1 MKTLCLFLIA
11 AWTAAPQDDRTAPV
25 LEKYRKFRPADSEL
39 GIYRLSWVATL
50 KEARERAAKE
60 ERPIFLLV
68 CTNSYGN
75 LFTGHC

>member
-1 MKTLCLFLIA
+1 MKTISLLLAA
-11 AWTAAPQDDRTAPV
+11 AWITQDGEVARV
-25 LEKYRKFRPADSEL
+25 LEKHRAARPAESEIR
-39 GIYRLSWVATL
+39 IYRLSWMATL

-60 ERPIFLLV
+60 DRPIFLMV

>member
-1 MKTLCLFLIA
+1 MTTICLLLA
-11 AWTAAPQDDRTAPV
+11 AWTAAPQDDPTAV
-25 LEKYRKFRPADSEL
+25 VMDNFRRVRPADSEL
-39 GIYRLSWVATL
+39 GIYRLSWTSTL
-50 KEARERAAKE
+50 TEARERAAKE